1 MLERVFVILLI
12 IVVSVLASVLSIPSL
27 IWFVP
32 AISGVVSIVGLIL
45 EKTRLID
52 IGILTAIVVFFYAN
66 KSISF
71 NFINLI
77 ILIILFFSF
86 IGVWALTRRDILIHR
101 LKNRSGKTDSKLL
114 NDFKVKSLYNLFL
127 NLAVGIIVTI
137 LGAFVAL
144 YSGINIDLSGNTA
157 MIFFILLASVIL
169 LIIYLIVQYLPKL
182 LE

>member
-27 IWFVP
+27 VWFVP

-52 IGILTAIVVFFYAN
+52 IGILAGIVFYFYAN

-86 IGVWALTRRDILIHR
+86 IGVWALTRRDILINR

-127 NLAVGIIVTI
+127 NLAVGIVVTI
-137 LGAFVAL
+137 LGALVAL